1 MLAEKIIL
9 MLEAMSFELEE
20 SDRTLVSYILE
31 NVKRAVLN
39 YCNLRELPEELEPA
53 VINATCAEYI
63 RAWKNTGKMNG
74 KTAETV
80 VKSVQEGDTNITFA
94 EDEAPGKKLD
104 RLISSMELNY
114 SKLTGFRRL
123 RW

>member
-1 MLAEKIIL
+1 MLTEKIIL

-20 SDRTLVSYILE
+20 NDRTLVSYILE
-31 NVKRAVLN
+31 NVKRSVLN
-39 YCNLRELPEELEPA
+39 YCNLKELPEELESA

-74 KTAETV
+74 KTAEAV
-80 VKSVQEGDTNITFA
+80 VKSVQEGDTTITFA
-94 EDEAPGKKLD
+94 EGEAPGKKLD
-104 RLISSMELNY
+104 RLISSMELDY
-114 SKLTGFRRL
+114 SALNAFRRL